1 MRGISFELKGKM
13 AHFRK
18 YYSNSTALSYM
29 VPPITT
35 VKGIIAGLLGYER
48 DTYYKIFSQ
57 ENCKVSIMILAKI
70 KKVTQ
75 TMNLLKI
82 EQLNHLNG
90 AGLNRTQ
97 NDTEFIIP
105 QDIRKDAIN
114 YRIIIWHQDEIIMN
128 KLAGLICHQ
137 NQGYLSKGISV
148 SLGSAQ
154 CQGWIQNGRQVEM
167 KAYETVGEEVK
178 ISGMIDIDAVD
189 KIEIKGVGHLDLIK
203 EETFTEFNGD
213 RYLTVGSKKRVIINL
228 SSDPLQVI
236 LKKGTVVYQTDQEN
250 LMLI

>member
-48 DTYYKIFSQ
+48 DTYYNIFSQ
-57 ENCKVSIMILAKI
+57 ENCKLSIMILSKI
-70 KKVTQ
+70 KKITQ
-75 TMNLLKI
+75 TMNLLKV
-82 EQLNHLNG
+82 EKLNDLNG

-97 NDTEFIIP
+97 NDTEYIIP
-105 QDIRKDAIN
+105 QNIRKDAVN
-114 YRIIIWHQDEIIMN
+114 YRIIIWHQDETIMN
-128 KLAGLICHQ
+128 KLATLICEQ
-137 NQGYLSKGISV
+137 KQGYMSKGISV

-154 CQGWIQNGRQVEM
+154 CQGWIHNGQQVEL
-167 KAYETVGEEVK
+167 KTFEADSDVVK
-178 ISGMIDIDAVD
+178 ISGLVDLDAID
-189 KIEIKGVGHLDLIK
+189 KIEIKGAAHLDLIK
-203 EETFTEFNGD
+203 EETITEFDED
-213 RYLTVGSKKRVIINL
+213 RYLTIKSKKDIILNL
-228 SSDPLQVI
+228 SSESLPVV
-236 LKKGTVVYQTDQEN
+236 LKKGTIVYQTDQET